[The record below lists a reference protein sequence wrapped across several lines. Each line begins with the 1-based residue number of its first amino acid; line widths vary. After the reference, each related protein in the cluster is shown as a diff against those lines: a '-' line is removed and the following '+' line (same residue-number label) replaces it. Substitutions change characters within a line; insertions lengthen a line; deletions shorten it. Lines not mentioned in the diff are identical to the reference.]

1 MPNNA
6 LSESFDNGTGA
17 IGNAWNV
24 NTSVR
29 GQVTLSGNSG
39 LMEWATG
46 RDAGH
51 GYGTYT
57 ITAKVDGNQPG
68 PAIVFWPGDNRWPG
82 QEIDMAEITP
92 DGSGRQYGAVHWNNN
107 GSDAANYVIFDG
119 VSGGVFH
126 DYQMVWEPG
135 RITFRVDGAE
145 KGVVT
150 DHVPTDYDHGGMNN
164 TIGFLN
170 NNPNTSITVSHVDFR
185 PSGGGASPTP
195 PAQTGGSTT
204 PTQPTTPTTQ
214 SGATDWNALA
224 AQVTAN
230 YEATG
235 SWSSAPAPAQT
246 GGSSTPVQPST
257 PPAPSAPAPQNG
269 ATDWNALAAQ
279 VTANY
284 EATGSWSSAP
294 APAQTGGVSSAP
306 AQPSAPSAPAPQSG
320 ATDWNAIAAQ
330 MTANYEATG
339 TWFI

>member
-6 LSESFDNGTGA
+6 LIESFDNGTGA
-17 IGNAWNV
+17 LGNAWNV
-24 NTSVR
+24 NTSVK
-29 GQVTLSGNSG
+29 GQVTLGGNSG
-39 LMEWATG
+39 LMEWASG

-57 ITAKVDGNQPG
+57 IAAKVDGNQPG

-82 QEIDMAEITP
+82 QDIDMGDITP
-92 DGSGRQYGAVHWNNN
+92 DGSGGQYGAVHWNNN

-119 VSGGVFH
+119 VNTGIFH

-135 RITFRVDGAE
+135 RITFRVDGAT
-145 KGVVT
+145 KGSVT

-170 NNPNTSITVSHVDFR
+170 NNPNTSITVTHVDFR
-185 PSGGGASPTP
+185 PSGGGGSSTP
-195 PAQTGGSTT
+195 PAQTGGSTA
-204 PTQPTTPTTQ
+204 PAQPPAPWPQ
-214 SGATDWNALA
+214 SEAIDWNALA

-246 GGSSTPVQPST
+246 GGGGSTAPAQPPT
-257 PPAPSAPAPQNG
+257 APPAPAPQSG
-269 ATDWNALAAQ
+269 AIDWNAIAAQ
-279 VTANY
+279 ATANY

-294 APAQTGGVSSAP
+294 APAQTGGGSTSAP
-306 AQPSAPSAPAPQSG
+306 PAPAPQSGG

-339 TWFI
+339 SWFI

>member
-17 IGNAWNV
+17 LGNAWNV
-24 NTSVR
+24 NTSVS

-39 LMEWATG
+39 LMEWASG

-57 ITAKVDGNQPG
+57 VTAKLDGNQPG
-68 PAIVFWPGDNRWPG
+68 PAIVLWPGDNQWPG

-92 DGSGRQYGAVHWNNN
+92 DGSGRQYGNVHWNNN
-107 GSDAANYVIFDG
+107 GSDAYTPRIYDG
-119 VSGGVFH
+119 VYGGTFH
-126 DYQMVWEPG
+126 DYQMTWEAG
-135 RITFRVDGAE
+135 RITFRVDGVE

-185 PSGGGASPTP
+185 PSGGGSWTP
-195 PAQTGGSTT
+195 PPQTGGSTA
-204 PTQPTTPTTQ
+204 PSQPSAPSAPAQQTGPV
-214 SGATDWNALA
+214 DWNALA
-224 AQVTAN
+224 AQATAN

-246 GGSSTPVQPST
+246 GGSS
-257 PPAPSAPAPQNG
+257 AAAPQP
-269 ATDWNALAAQ
+269 AA
-279 VTANY
+279 
-284 EATGSWSSAP
+284 
-294 APAQTGGVSSAP
+294 
-306 AQPSAPSAPAPQSG
+306 PSAPSAPAPQSG

-330 MTANYEATG
+330 MTANHEATG
-339 TWFI
+339 NWFI